1 MHVETTRSNH
11 LIIYLFYLS
20 TTNDKQN
27 FGLPPGDGRHCC
39 LSCDCQLPG
48 VAGLFDA
55 AQLSLVCMLGWGIS
69 GVGIRRIRSTLVY
82 VIVAFGPSSNNSL
95 LWHVHR

>member
-1 MHVETTRSNH
+1 MQ
-11 LIIYLFYLS
+11 LFGVYGGVILN

-27 FGLPPGDGRHCC
+27 FGLPPGDGRHC

-69 GVGIRRIRSTLVY
+69 RVGIRRIRSTCICY
-82 VIVAFGPSSNNSL
+82 SRIRPKFEG
-95 LWHVHR
+95 